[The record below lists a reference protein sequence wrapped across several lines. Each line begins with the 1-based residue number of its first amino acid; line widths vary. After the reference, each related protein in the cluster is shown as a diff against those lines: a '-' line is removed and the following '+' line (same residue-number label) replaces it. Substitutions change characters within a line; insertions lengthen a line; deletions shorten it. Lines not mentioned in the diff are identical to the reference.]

1 MIEFR
6 PFCGN
11 SSVVEH
17 NLAKVGVASS
27 NLVSRSILFILL
39 FISSLFSQPIYID
52 KSYCIEE
59 DTLKASFF
67 GYKSNTD
74 PIIIQIPKERMYYSV
89 PTNSIRSAFSEQN
102 VTIID
107 SSDGVVVFKRNCTL
121 MGKADAIEEAFLKKF
136 QEVSPSV
143 LIEEKPRISVKSS
156 LPADFQRYQLV
167 GVSIPETTLKKNNG
181 SFIAIFKVGDK
192 ERKLYFTYEMNA
204 KVMVF
209 KAKRNLLNGK
219 ILTNDDYESIWMSFE
234 SVPPRAV
241 IHDIPQNAMVKST
254 IKEGQILTDYHFDV
268 KKALSKK
275 DTIRALLKESGLVI
289 EVQATLIEDAD
300 IGDIVKIKTEQGK
313 ILNAKIV
320 SLKEAVILE

>member
-1 MIEFR
+1 
-6 PFCGN
+6 
-11 SSVVEH
+11 
-17 NLAKVGVASS
+17 
-27 NLVSRSILFILL
+27 
-39 FISSLFSQPIYID
+39 
-52 KSYCIEE
+52 
-59 DTLKASFF
+59 
-67 GYKSNTD
+67 
-74 PIIIQIPKERMYYSV
+74 MYYSV
-89 PTNSIRSAFSEQN
+89 PTNSIRSAFSEHN

-209 KAKRNLLNGK
+209 KAKRNLQSGK
-219 ILTNDDYESIWMSFE
+219 ILQDDDFE
-234 SVPPRAV
+234 RVFVNIDSLPSKAIVGALSPNL
-241 IHDIPQNAMVKST
+241 IVKNYV
-254 IKEGQILTDYHFDV
+254 KEGQIFSEYFFDT
-268 KKALSKK
+268 KK
-275 DTIRALLKESGLVI
+275 DVMKKESIKAFLSEGSLVI
-289 EVQATLIEDAD
+289 ELHVTLLDDAN
-300 IGDIVKIKTEQGK
+300 IGDIVKVKTEQGK
-313 ILNAKIV
+313 VLNAKIL
-320 SLKEAVILE
+320 SAKEAMILE